1 MKRIFLYFFLF
12 IFASS
17 LFAQYSSDAMLIE
30 KFNDNVA
37 LIQVS
42 GISNNKKNAIEYAKK
57 SAIYTYLF
65 NGIAGLNNDQ
75 PLLGNNPS
83 EKANKYVDELFNS
96 GRYAIFIKSEV
107 VDDENSRKV
116 QKLFQAVIKI
126 ELYTKSL
133 LNDLKNQGVNVPP
146 TALGGASGVD
156 NVIAIPSI
164 MVVPYCVNGESFQ
177 DKIQSNPYIR
187 MAISKV
193 NSGFVK
199 QGAETKDLEQMM
211 RNSDL
216 QQGMNMDMSFNDMVL
231 NGCGADVAVYV
242 DINENTNS
250 NGTSVTLM
258 LNAIDISTSDTYATA
273 SQVTPHKR
281 ASVDMIT
288 NALVDVMVNGFL
300 DQLTAAF
307 ARKIDR
313 GNSISVVLNIS
324 PMSSVT
330 FDYEVEDFT
339 PLRDALHIWMR
350 KNALNGKFH
359 VQGSTK
365 NMMVLDEIQV
375 PNKDENGLDMDVND
389 FALKLYRYLRTQG
402 LQVERT
408 VLNNRITITIM

>member
-1 MKRIFLYFFLF
+1 MKRIFVYFVLF
-12 IFASS
+12 CFASS
-17 LFAQYSSDAMLIE
+17 LLAQYTSDAMLLE
-30 KFNDNVA
+30 KINENIA

-42 GISNNKKNAIEYAKK
+42 GISNNKKNAIEVAKR
-57 SAIYTYLF
+57 SAIHTYLL

-75 PLLGNNPS
+75 PLLGHKPS
-83 EKANKYVDELFNS
+83 EKANKYLDELLNS
-96 GRYAIFIKSEV
+96 GRYAIFIKSAV

-116 QKLFQAVIKI
+116 NNLFQVVLKI
-126 ELYTKSL
+126 ELYTKSI
-133 LNDLKNQGVNVPP
+133 LNDLKNQGVMVPP
-146 TALGGASGVD
+146 TAIGGVSGVD
-156 NVIAIPSI
+156 NVIAIPTI
-164 MVVPYCVNGESFQ
+164 MVVPYCVRGESFQ
-177 DKIQSNPYIR
+177 DKMQSNPYIR

-193 NSGFVK
+193 NAGFVK

-216 QQGMNMDMSFNDMVL
+216 QQGMNLDMTFNDMVL
-231 NGCGADVAVYV
+231 NSCGADVAVYV
-242 DINENTNS
+242 DINENTTS
-250 NGTSVTLM
+250 NGTAVTLM

-273 SQVTPHKR
+273 SQVTPYKR

-288 NALVDVMVNGFL
+288 GALVDVMVNGFL
-300 DQLTAAF
+300 EQLTAAF

-324 PMSSVT
+324 SMSAVT
-330 FDYEVEDFT
+330 FDYEVEDYT

-375 PNKDENGLDMDVND
+375 PNKDENGIDMDVND
-389 FALKLYRYLRTQG
+389 FALKLYRYLRAQG